1 MDKAGDY
8 ETYII
13 KMVISFIQKAGEIGG
28 FQMANEEG
36 TWEEQELKRIGA
48 YEQLLS
54 DLGKIDWE
62 EQELK
67 RKRLYKIDDQKK

>member
-1 MDKAGDY
+1 MDKMNEMDEMIQKAGDY

-28 FQMANEEG
+28 FQMENEEG

-54 DLGKIDWE
+54 DLNKIDWE
-62 EQELK
+62 EQ
-67 RKRLYKIDDQKK
+67 Y